1 MTKSINDFQDD
12 HGRITAWPSK
22 RRRVHQMA
30 ILDYLTG
37 LFEPGVSYNQGQVE
51 RVLADHSTLEDP
63 SVLLTE
69 LLDSEYLATADGA
82 YWRADGRP
90 GVSPDTAGEASDG
103 VDISIAKNG

>member
-1 MTKSINDFQDD
+1 MTKSITDFQDE

-22 RRRVHQMA
+22 RRRAHQMA

-51 RVLADHSTLEDP
+51 GVLADHSTLEDP

-69 LLDSEYLATADGA
+69 LLEGEYLTTADGA

-90 GVSPDTAGEASDG
+90 GVSATDSRSSDE
-103 VDISIAKNG
+103 VEISVSTNG

>member
-1 MTKSINDFQDD
+1 MTKSINDFQDE

-22 RRRVHQMA
+22 RRRAHQMA

-51 RVLADHSTLEDP
+51 GVLADHSTLEDP

-69 LLDSEYLATADGA
+69 LLEGEYLTTTDGA

-90 GVSPDTAGEASDG
+90 GVSATDPASSGE
-103 VDISIAKNG
+103 VEISVSENG